1 MKLIS
6 TYLCVCEWGGG
17 RGENESARERQAFD
31 NQLLAG
37 PVGVVALGDV

>member
-1 MKLIS
+1 M
-6 TYLCVCEWGGG
+6 GGG
-17 RGENESARERQAFD
+17 GGGGSESARERQTFD